1 MYCSHQEKMV
11 VLPSLAPKQRITK
24 GALKQDATSKE
35 ANKMDT
41 KQNLPGNKISGRSA
55 TPNIPEKKFRAGAIS
70 ATVWK
75 NQGQNQDKEQITY
88 KTVSF
93 ERNYKDNKG
102 NWQTTSSL
110 RINDLPKAVLVLGKA
125 YEYLALNDNNTEEE
139 DAC

>member
-1 MYCSHQEKMV
+1 MV

-41 KQNLPGNKISGRSA
+41 KQNL
-55 TPNIPEKKFRAGAIS
+55 PEKKFRAGAIS

-139 DAC
+139 AAC